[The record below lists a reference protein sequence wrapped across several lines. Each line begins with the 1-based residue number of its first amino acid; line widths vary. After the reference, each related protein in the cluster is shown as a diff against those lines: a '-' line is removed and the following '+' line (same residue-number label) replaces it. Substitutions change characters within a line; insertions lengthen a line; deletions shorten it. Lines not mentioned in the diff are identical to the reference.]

1 MGVPKPALPYGSTTI
16 VGAVVRVANEAG
28 LSPVVVVTGFHD
40 DAVSSAVGGEAVIA
54 HNPNPALGNVSSL
67 LVGIDAV
74 DDSQGAVI
82 LLGDM
87 PEVQPRLVASLCN
100 GMSTSKCKAGWVEYR
115 DGRGHPLAFRRSSF
129 EGLHALTGSKALW
142 PFLSSL
148 PRKDTFVV
156 QTDELLPIDVNT
168 PEDYV
173 RVRQQSEQG

>member
-40 DAVSSAVGGEAVIA
+40 DAVSGAVGGEAVIA
-54 HNPNPALGNVSSL
+54 HNPNPELGNVSSL

-74 DDSQGAVI
+74 DDSQGAVL

-87 PEVQPRLVASLCN
+87 PEVQPRLIASLCN
-100 GMSTSKCKAGWVEYR
+100 GMGATACMAGWVEYR
-115 DGRGHPLAFRRSSF
+115 DGRGHPLAFGSSSF
-129 EGLHALTGSKALW
+129 DELHTLTGSKALW

-148 PRKDTFVV
+148 PREETFVV
-156 QTDELLPIDVNT
+156 RTDSLLPIDVNT

-173 RVRQQSEQG
+173 RARRLSEQD